1 MPETLFT
8 PGENCYAVAKAGRVS
23 FVVDADGY
31 FRLFRRAC
39 EKAQRS
45 IVILG
50 WDFDSRTVLEQE
62 EGKPAIVL
70 GDFLNGLARR
80 NRHLQVKIL
89 DWDYPIVY
97 GIDREIPPTLGLSWK
112 THRRVDFRYDDTHP
126 VAGSHHQKIVVI
138 DDKLAFVG
146 GLDLTNKRWD
156 TCDHRADE
164 PRRIFEDKPYPPF
177 HDVVIAVD
185 GEIVEPIAKLARDR
199 WENATGEAL
208 HPAPK
213 VASDP
218 WPDIMPVHVEN
229 GRLAVSI
236 TAPPID
242 GREGVRQIEKLYLE
256 MIRAAKDY
264 IYIENQYFTS
274 ETIGEALKA
283 SLAQPTGPEIVVVTR
298 LLSHGWLEE
307 ITMSTLRTQLVREL
321 RAADPHGR
329 FHCYYP
335 DVAGLCEGTCLDIHS
350 KLMIVDDEWCR
361 IGSSNLSNRSMGMDT
376 ECDVTLEAG
385 GDAKIAA
392 AIRKFRNDLVGEHS
406 GLPAEEVERAVRSA
420 GSLAKA
426 IENLSE
432 AGDPRTLKVLPAPE
446 LPEAKLVVAKVGDP
460 DSPIELEKIVEKMA
474 PEAASTH
481 GGFALRKA
489 LYVLGGI
496 VAAAVALALLW
507 THTPVADWITRENA
521 MAVANWF
528 KGHWWA
534 PLLLIL
540 AYTPA
545 SFVMFPR
552 WIITMTAVIAFG
564 PWQGFFYAYAGILIA
579 GLCTFLPGRL
589 VERDALRRIAGRKM
603 KPITHFIERKGL
615 IAVTLIRLVPIA
627 PFPIVNLVMGA
638 MRIKVWHFLVG
649 TFIGML
655 PGMLAATV
663 LSDQLAA
670 ALEDPTR
677 VNFWAIAAAVIT
689 LMVVA
694 FFSQRYVRR
703 HAAAH

>member
-1 MPETLFT
+1 MPATLFK
-8 PGENCYAVAKAGRVS
+8 PGENCSAVAQARRVS
-23 FVVDADGY
+23 FIVDADGY

-39 EKAQRS
+39 EKAERS
-45 IVILG
+45 ILILG

-62 EGKPAIVL
+62 EGKPPVVL
-70 GDFLNGLARR
+70 GEFLNGLARR
-80 NRHLQVKIL
+80 NRHLQIKIL
-89 DWDYPIVY
+89 DWDYPMVF
-97 GIDREIPPTLGLSWK
+97 GMDREIPPTLGLAWK

-156 TCDHRADE
+156 TCDHKADE
-164 PRRIFEDKPYPPF
+164 PRRVFDEKPYPPF

-185 GEIVEPIAKLARDR
+185 GDMVAPVASLARDR
-199 WENATGEAL
+199 WYNATGDTL
-208 HPAPK
+208 HPPPK
-213 VASDP
+213 VQSDP
-218 WPDIMPVHVEN
+218 WPDIMPVHVED
-229 GRLAVSI
+229 GHLAVSI

-242 GREGVRQIEKLYLE
+242 GRDGVKQIEKLYLD
-256 MIRAAKDY
+256 MIAAAKDY

-274 ETIGEALKA
+274 DVIREALKA
-283 SLAQPTGPEIVVVTR
+283 RLAEPTGPDIVVVTR

-307 ITMSTLRTQLVREL
+307 ITMSTLRTKLVREL
-321 RAADPHGR
+321 READRHGR

-335 DVAGLCEGTCLDIHS
+335 DVPGLCEGTCLDIHS
-350 KLMIVDDEWCR
+350 KVMIVDDEWCR

-376 ECDVTLEAG
+376 ECDLTLEAG
-385 GDAKIAA
+385 GDPKVAA

-406 GLPAEEVERAVRSA
+406 GVPAEAVEEAVQRAGTLSRA
-420 GSLAKA
+420 IDALA
-426 IENLSE
+426 E
-432 AGDPRTLKVLPAPE
+432 AGDARTLIVLPAPE
-446 LPEAKLVVAKVGDP
+446 LPEAKLVVAQVGDP
-460 DSPIELEKIVEKMA
+460 DSPLELEKIVEKVA
-474 PEAASTH
+474 PEAASAH

-489 LYVLGGI
+489 LYILGAI
-496 VAAAVALALLW
+496 LAAAVALALVW
-507 THTPVADWITRENA
+507 THTPVAEWVTAENA
-521 MAVANWF
+521 RAVASWF
-528 KGHWWA
+528 AGHWWA
-534 PLLLIL
+534 PLLAIA

-552 WIITMTAVIAFG
+552 WILTMTAVIAFG
-564 PWQGFFYAYAGILIA
+564 PWHGFAYAYIGILIA
-579 GLCTFLPGRL
+579 GLATFLPGRL
-589 VERDALRRIAGRKM
+589 VERDTLRRVAGRRM
-603 KPITHFIERKGL
+603 KPIAHFIERKGL

-638 MRIKVWHFLVG
+638 MHIKVWHFLVG
-649 TFIGML
+649 TFLGML

-663 LSDQLAA
+663 LSDQLAS

-677 VNFWAIAAAVIT
+677 VNFWAIAVAVVT

>member
-1 MPETLFT
+1 MPETLFK
-8 PGENCYAVAKAGRVS
+8 PGENCCAVAQADRVS

-31 FRLFRRAC
+31 FRLFRRAA
-39 EKAQRS
+39 EKAARS

-62 EGKPAIVL
+62 EGKPPIIL
-70 GDFLNGLARR
+70 GDFLNGLAKR
-80 NRHLQVKIL
+80 NRRLHVKIL

-97 GIDREIPPTLGLSWK
+97 GMDRELPPTLGISWK

-126 VAGSHHQKIVVI
+126 VAGSHHQKVVI
-138 DDKLAFVG
+138 IDGKLAFVG

-156 TCDHRADE
+156 TCDHTADD
-164 PRRIFEDKPYPPF
+164 PRRKHEDKPYPPF
-177 HDVVIAVD
+177 HDVMMAVSGPIVDHLSAIAR
-185 GEIVEPIAKLARDR
+185 ER
-199 WENATGEAL
+199 WHNATGE
-208 HPAPK
+208 HIE
-213 VASDP
+213 VAKADSDP
-218 WPDIMPVHVEN
+218 WPDLMPVHVEK
-229 GRLAVSI
+229 GRVAVSC
-236 TAPPID
+236 TAPPA
-242 GREGVRQIEKLYLE
+242 EGKEAIRQIEDLYLD
-256 MIRAAKDY
+256 MIMAAKRY

-274 ETIGEALKA
+274 ESVGEALKA
-283 SLAQPTGPEIVVVTR
+283 RLAEPGGPEIVVVTR

-307 ITMSTLRTQLVREL
+307 LTMSTLRTQLVREL

-335 DVAGLCEGTCLDIHS
+335 DVAGLTEGTCLDIHS

-376 ECDVTLEAG
+376 ECDLTLEAD

-392 AIRKFRNDLVGEHS
+392 AIRTFRNDLVGEHS
-406 GLPAEEVERAVRSA
+406 GLPAQEVERAVQSE
-420 GSLAKA
+420 GSLARA
-426 IENLSE
+426 IASLSG

-446 LPEAKLVVAKVGDP
+446 LPEAKLVMAKVGDP
-460 DSPIELEKIVEKMA
+460 DSPIELEKIVEQVA
-474 PEAASTH
+474 PEAVSAK

-489 LYVLGGI
+489 LYFLAGII
-496 VAAAVALALLW
+496 VAAAILALLW
-507 THTPVADWITRENA
+507 TRTPLAQWVTRDNAMQVADWFA
-521 MAVANWF
+521 
-528 KGHWWA
+528 GHWWA
-534 PLLLIL
+534 PALIVA

-564 PWQGFFYAYAGILIA
+564 PWHGFFYGFAGILIA
-579 GLCTFLPGRL
+579 GLATFLPGRL
-589 VERDALRRIAGRKM
+589 FERDTVRRIAGKRLRPVTRFM
-603 KPITHFIERKGL
+603 ERKGL
-615 IAVTLIRLVPIA
+615 IAVTLVRLVPIA
-627 PFPIVNLVMGA
+627 PFPIVNVVMGA
-638 MRIKVWHFLVG
+638 MRVKVLHFIGG
-649 TFIGML
+649 TFLGML

-677 VNFWAIAAAVIT
+677 VNFWMIAAAVIL
-689 LMVVA
+689 LMTVA

-703 HAAAH
+703 HGAAR

>member
-1 MPETLFT
+1 MPASLFK
-8 PGENCYAVAKAGRVS
+8 PGENCTAVAQARRVS

-39 EKAQRS
+39 EKAERS
-45 IVILG
+45 ILILG

-62 EGKPAIVL
+62 EGKPPVVL

-80 NRHLQVKIL
+80 KRHLQVKIL
-89 DWDYPIVY
+89 DWDYPIVF
-97 GIDREIPPTLGLSWK
+97 GIDREIPPTLGLAWK

-126 VAGSHHQKIVVI
+126 VAGSHHQKIVII

-164 PRRIFEDKPYPPF
+164 PRRVFEDKPYPPF

-185 GEIVEPIAKLARDR
+185 GDMVEPVAKLARDR
-199 WENATGEAL
+199 WYNATGETL
-208 HPAPK
+208 HPAAK
-213 VASDP
+213 VQTDP

-229 GRLAVSI
+229 ARLAVSI

-242 GREGVRQIEKLYLE
+242 GRDGVKQVEKLYLD
-256 MIRAAKDY
+256 MIAAARSY

-274 ETIGEALKA
+274 DVIGDALKA
-283 SLAQPTGPEIVVVTR
+283 SLAQPTGPDIIVVTR

-307 ITMSTLRTQLVREL
+307 VTMSTLRTKLVREL
-321 RAADPHGR
+321 RAADRHGR
-329 FHCYYP
+329 FHCFYP
-335 DVAGLCEGTCLDIHS
+335 HVPGLGEGTCLDIHS
-350 KLMIVDDEWCR
+350 KVMIVDDEWCR

-376 ECDVTLEAG
+376 ECDLTLEAG

-406 GLPAEEVERAVRSA
+406 GVAPEAVEEAVTAA
-420 GSLAKA
+420 GTLSKGIESLAT
-426 IENLSE
+426 
-432 AGDPRTLKVLPAPE
+432 AGDARTLMVLPAPE
-446 LPEAKLVVAKVGDP
+446 LPEAKLVVASVGDP
-460 DSPIELEKIVEKMA
+460 DSPIELEKIVEKVA
-474 PEAASTH
+474 PEAVSSH

-489 LYVLGGI
+489 LYIL
-496 VAAAVALALLW
+496 AAAIGIAIALALLW
-507 THTPVADWITRENA
+507 THTPVAEWITRDNA
-521 MAVANWF
+521 IAVAQWF
-528 KGHWWA
+528 RGNWWA
-534 PLLLIL
+534 PLLLV
-540 AYTPA
+540 ASYTPA

-564 PWQGFFYAYAGILIA
+564 QWHGFFYAYAGILLA
-579 GLCTFLPGRL
+579 GLATFMPGRL
-589 VERDALRRIAGRKM
+589 VERDTLRRIAGRRM
-603 KPITHFIERKGL
+603 KPVTHFVDRKGL

-627 PFPIVNLVMGA
+627 PFPIVNLAMGA
-638 MRIKVWHFLVG
+638 MRIKVWHFLAG
-649 TFIGML
+649 TFLGML

-677 VNFWAIAAAVIT
+677 VNFWAIAAAVIS

-703 HAAAH
+703 HAAAQ